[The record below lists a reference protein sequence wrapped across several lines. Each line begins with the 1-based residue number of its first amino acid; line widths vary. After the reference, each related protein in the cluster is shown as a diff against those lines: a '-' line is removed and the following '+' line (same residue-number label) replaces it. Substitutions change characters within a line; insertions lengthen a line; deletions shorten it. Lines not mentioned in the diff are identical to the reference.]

1 MLHVINI
8 IQVAQTQSE
17 MLHVI
22 NIIHV
27 AQTQSDMLHVINI
40 IHVAQ
45 TKFYKMCGCV
55 MIENAKM
62 ATIAWQFNI
71 EL

>member
-1 MLHVINI
+1 MCKSSQPVKFIRNTWKLHHLKKNPTIPWI
-8 IQVAQTQSE
+8 A
-17 MLHVI
+17 LY
-22 NIIHV
+22 
-27 AQTQSDMLHVINI
+27 
-40 IHVAQ
+40 
-45 TKFYKMCGCV
+45 KFYKMCGCV